1 MDNRQF
7 AIVRE
12 RTLHSLSPTT
22 AAVAGLS
29 FEQLVQFTAGTVFPD
44 DVCLVN
50 LARYLG
56 IADKIR

>member
-22 AAVAGLS
+22 AAVAGLTLENLQQFIS
-29 FEQLVQFTAGTVFPD
+29 GMFFPSDEQLIV
-44 DVCLVN
+44 

-56 IADKIR
+56 VEDKIR